1 MEYPLSQQ
9 GFSLETKTEEDLPD
23 VCVDRDAIEQA
34 VLNLL
39 HNAVKYSGGS
49 RDIGLSLQ
57 KKENHAI
64 IKIVDHGI
72 GIAPQEQQKI
82 FDKFYRVPSPENERI
97 VGTGLGLALV
107 SHIVEAHKGRLEI
120 ESTLGKGST
129 FSIYLPGLKDNLE
142 YESYEVLTAAD
153 GEEGYY
159 LIKEKK
165 PDLIILDLMLPKMNG
180 YELCRKVR
188 NEGVTTPI
196 LMLTARGEEMD
207 RVLGL
212 DMGADD
218 YVTKPFSVPEL
229 LARIRAIIR
238 RIQKAKTGDL
248 PSDLKFGKISINFK
262 SFEAR
267 SWMRCG
273 DMISIRQL
281 AQWIII

>member
-1 MEYPLSQQ
+1 MKRILII
-9 GFSLETKTEEDLPD
+9 ED
-23 VCVDRDAIEQA
+23 DA
-34 VLNLL
+34 
-39 HNAVKYSGGS
+39 
-49 RDIGLSLQ
+49 
-57 KKENHAI
+57 AI
-64 IKIVDHGI
+64 L
-72 GIAPQEQQKI
+72 
-82 FDKFYRVPSPENERI
+82 R
-97 VGTGLGLALV
+97 
-107 SHIVEAHKGRLEI
+107 
-120 ESTLGKGST
+120 
-129 FSIYLPGLKDNLE
+129 GLKDNLE

-248 PSDLKFGKISINFK
+248 PSDLKFGQVSVDFK
-262 SFEAR
+262 CFEAQK
-267 SWMRCG
+267 G
-273 DMISIRQL
+273 DEVLDMSRKEFGILRLL
-281 AQWIII
+281 AARAGEVITRDELLDEVWGYDQYPTTRTVDNHIALLRTKLEDDPSQPRHLLTVHGVGYKLVLEP